1 VETGPEPGDGPGG
14 TAVREL
20 AGRARPVALA
30 RDLLLPV
37 PSPLAGLFPEGGLRR
52 GSTVVVRPG
61 ARAGDGALSL
71 AFALMVS
78 ASQAGSWCAAV
89 GLSGLGPVA
98 AAGLGVHLE
107 RLALIP
113 APGDQWPVVTA
124 ALLDAVDVVLVRAH
138 RPRQSDA
145 RRLVARARERG
156 AILLAF
162 SGSWPDGADLRLAVT
177 ASAWLGLGQGHGH
190 LQARAV
196 EVTASGRGAAVR
208 PRHARMWL
216 PGPDGTLAALE
227 QATVE
232 TGLGAGIHSSPAA
245 SQPALPARPAQP
257 ALPARPAQPALP
269 ARPARPAP
277 PVPMAG

>member
-1 VETGPEPGDGPGG
+1 M
-14 TAVREL
+14 REL
-20 AGRARPVALA
+20 AGRARPLALA
-30 RDLLLPV
+30 RDQVLPV
-37 PSPLAGLFPEGGLRR
+37 ASPLAGLFPEGGLRR

-61 ARAGDGALSL
+61 AGAGDGALSL

-89 GLSGLGPVA
+89 GLADLGSVA
-98 AAGLGVHLE
+98 VAGLGVRLE

-124 ALLDAVDVVLVRAH
+124 ALLDAVDIVLVRVH

-162 SGSWPDGADLRLAVT
+162 SGSWPDGADLRLAVA

-216 PGPDGTLAALE
+216 PGPEGTLAALE

-232 TGLGAGIHSSPAA
+232 TGVGAGILGAASPARVP
-245 SQPALPARPAQP
+245 Q
-257 ALPARPAQPALP
+257 
-269 ARPARPAP
+269 PARPAP

>member
-1 VETGPEPGDGPGG
+1 M
-14 TAVREL
+14 REL

-30 RDLLLPV
+30 RDQLLPV
-37 PSPLAGLFPEGGLRR
+37 PPPLAGLFPEGGLRR

-61 ARAGDGALSL
+61 SAVGDGALSL

-89 GLSGLGPVA
+89 GVPDLGPVA
-98 AAGLGVHLE
+98 AAGFGVRLE

-124 ALLDAVDVVLVRAH
+124 ALLDAVDIVLVRAH
-138 RPRQSDA
+138 QPRLTDA

-156 AILLAF
+156 TILLAF
-162 SGSWPDGADLRLAVT
+162 SASWPEGADLRLAVAVST
-177 ASAWLGLGQGHGH
+177 WQGLGQGHGH
-190 LQARAV
+190 LQARAA
-196 EVTASGRGAAVR
+196 EVTATGRGAAVR

-216 PGPDGTLAALE
+216 PGPEGMLVALE
-227 QATVE
+227 QATVDVE
-232 TGLGAGIHSSPAA
+232 AEAGIIGAAGPA
-245 SQPALPARPAQP
+245 SDQPAQ
-257 ALPARPAQPALP
+257 
-269 ARPARPAP
+269 